1 MSTRVEAHEI
11 EQRSFRYFDIVSC
24 AFIAVY
30 LISQVSSA
38 KLIALGP
45 FQFPGAIVI
54 FPFAYIFGDILTE
67 CYGYARTRRIIWLG
81 FFAATLMAVVL
92 WVVQE
97 LPPAPAWPNQ
107 AAYEVILGLVPRV
120 VLGSVLAYWAGEF
133 ANSYVLAKMKVWTGG
148 RHLWTRT
155 IGSTVVGQAIDSIV
169 FISIVFVGRIPLG
182 AILRVIGSVY
192 LFKVTYEAAATPL
205 TYWIVN
211 RIKHAEGIDVYD
223 TKTNL
228 SPFKLS

>member
-1 MSTRVEAHEI
+1 
-11 EQRSFRYFDIVSC
+11 
-24 AFIAVY
+24 
-30 LISQVSSA
+30 
-38 KLIALGP
+38 
-45 FQFPGAIVI
+45 
-54 FPFAYIFGDILTE
+54 
-67 CYGYARTRRIIWLG
+67 
-81 FFAATLMAVVL
+81 
-92 WVVQE
+92 
-97 LPPAPAWPNQ
+97 
-107 AAYEVILGLVPRV
+107 LGLVPRV